1 VTTARTRKSTKRR
14 PSKPKKKSGPGRRGT
29 IVTMVHPPPRS
40 TRARVRPHEREVVGL
55 RCRVVAVHPD
65 AEAVVLTDFYGRQV
79 LVPVTSVQRD
89 GRFARDL
96 AGLVGRDVWL
106 SLRLP

>member
-1 VTTARTRKSTKRR
+1 MTTARTRKTMKRR
-14 PSKPKKKSGPGRRGT
+14 PAKPKKKPGRGRRGT
-29 IVTMVHPPPRS
+29 IVTMVHPPPRA
-40 TRARVRPHEREVVGL
+40 TRSRVRPHEREIVGL
-55 RCRVVAVHPD
+55 RCRVVGLHPD
-65 AEAVVLTDFYGRQV
+65 AEMIVLTDFYGQQV

-96 AGLVGRDVWL
+96 AALVDKDVWL

>member
-1 VTTARTRKSTKRR
+1 VTTSRARKTTKRR
-14 PSKPKKKSGPGRRGT
+14 PIKPKKKSGPGRRGT

-40 TRARVRPHEREVVGL
+40 TRSRVRPHEREVVGL

-65 AEAVVLTDFYGRQV
+65 AETIALRDFYGQQV

-96 AGLVGRDVWL
+96 AALVDRDVWL

>member
-1 VTTARTRKSTKRR
+1 MTTARSHRAGKR
-14 PSKPKKKSGPGRRGT
+14 PAKKKATTTRRGVVVVAT
-29 IVTMVHPPPRS
+29 ITKAPPRA
-40 TRARVRPHEREVVGL
+40 ARSRRSRVSREIVGL
-55 RCRVVAVHPD
+55 RCRVVGLHPD
-65 AEAVVLTDFYGRQV
+65 AEMIVLKDFYGQQV

-96 AGLVGRDVWL
+96 APLVDRDVWL

>member
-1 VTTARTRKSTKRR
+1 MTTARPRKTTKRS
-14 PSKPKKKSGPGRRGT
+14 PPKKKARSRLGKRGT
-29 IVTMVHPPPRS
+29 LVTMVHP
-40 TRARVRPHEREVVGL
+40 RALRRRVRPHDHEIVGL
-55 RCRVVAVHPD
+55 RCHVVGLHPD
-65 AEAVVLTDFYGRQV
+65 AEMIVLKDFYGQQV

-96 AGLVGRDVWL
+96 AALVDRDVWL